1 MSSLHELLARA
12 VSLCASDIHLVPDRS
27 PVFRIYGELEDSELP
42 PMAAGDVAKA
52 VEELL
57 PSRLR
62 KRFEAEHEAD
72 FSLVEPGVGRFRVNV
87 YLGGGLPHMAL
98 RHVKETIPL
107 MEDLHLP
114 PVLKKIAEAP
124 RGLVLVCGASGC
136 GKSTTLAAMLDH
148 INHHERLRVVTV
160 EDPIEY
166 LFADVR
172 SVISQREVGLD
183 TLSFHN
189 ALTHLMRQ
197 DPDVIMIGEL
207 RDLESLQ
214 AALRAAETG
223 HLVFSTLH
231 SSSAAQAPQRML
243 DMAPSTEREPLR
255 LAIADQLHAVFS
267 QRLIPAIAGGVR
279 PAVEILINTPIVR
292 KLLLK
297 GQLDRLPAAIET
309 GGEDGMQTFN
319 QAIYQLIRR
328 GEISEAEGMRYAS
341 NPEALRMNLRGIFLD
356 EARRILSE

>member
-12 VSLCASDIHLVPDRS
+12 VSLCASDIHLVPDRP

-42 PMAAGDVAKA
+42 PTPAGSLAEVIN
-52 VEELL
+52 ELL
-57 PSRLR
+57 PSYAR
-62 KRFEAEHEAD
+62 KRYEAEHEAD
-72 FSLVEPGVGRFRVNV
+72 FSLVEPGVGRFRVNA
-87 YLGGGLPHMAL
+87 YWGGGLPHLAL
-98 RHVKETIPL
+98 RHVKESIPL

-114 PVLKKIAEAP
+114 PILKKIAEAP
-124 RGLVLVCGASGC
+124 RGLVLACGASGC
-136 GKSTTLAAMLDH
+136 GKSTTLASMIDH
-148 INHHERLRVVTV
+148 INHRERLRVVTV

-166 LFADVR
+166 LFTDDR
-172 SVISQREVGLD
+172 CVISQREVGLD

-207 RDLESLQ
+207 RDMESLQ

-231 SSSAAQAPQRML
+231 AGSAAQAPQRML
-243 DMAPSTEREPLR
+243 DMIPSADREPFR
-255 LAIADQLHAVFS
+255 LALADQLHAAFC
-267 QRLIPAIAGGVR
+267 QRLIPSVTGGVR

-292 KLLLK
+292 KLITK
-297 GQLDRLPAAIET
+297 GQLEKLPAAIET

-328 GEISEAEGMRYAS
+328 GEVSETEGMRYAS

-356 EARRILSE
+356 EARRILTD